1 MSDTQKKQNFLQGTA
16 LLAMAAMFVKLVGA
30 LYKVPLNAIIGEKGF
45 GYFTTAYEIYNILL
59 MISTAGL
66 PVAMSRMI
74 SESSSLGNYAQVRQI
89 YTTARKIFLILG
101 VSGSLL
107 MTLFCRQLA
116 AYWNQPD
123 AWAAIGFLGPCVLF
137 ICVMSAYRGYFQ
149 GQSNMIPTAVSQVIE
164 VIVKLAVGMLA
175 AVALLKLTS
184 SIPLAA
190 GGAILGV
197 TASCIVSVFYL
208 SGRFRASFRVLPQT
222 GDTPKSFRSTAW
234 ELLKIAFPITLSSTC
249 LSIVTSL
256 SSKIY
261 MGRLLES
268 GITQEAA
275 DTMRGI
281 HVMTQ
286 TIYNMPCALITPI
299 TVSIIPAITALVAQK
314 QIREIRMTEE
324 SAIRVTGIFAMP
336 CAVGLM
342 CLAQPVTAFLGGYSG
357 QKLALATQ
365 LMTVLGAAIVFN
377 ALVLVTTAIMQ
388 AHGNVNRPVI
398 NMLIGGILKLIV
410 VYFLTG
416 NPAVGIVGTPIGTL
430 LSYVVICILNVLSI
444 RSLVDDS
451 PRIVKNLLRPLLAAC
466 VMGIVVWF
474 SWKGMT
480 LLPLPQGRLGYA
492 LEAVVPVGV
501 GVLVYL
507 FAAVKFQVLTREDC
521 LLLPKGE
528 KIAKLLKL

>member
-74 SESSSLGNYAQVRQI
+74 SESSSLGNYGQVRQI

-175 AVALLKLTS
+175 AIALLRATS

-208 SGRFRASFRVLPQT
+208 SSRFRASYRELPQT
-222 GDTPKSFRSTAW
+222 GDSPKSFRQTAR
-234 ELLKIAFPITLSSTC
+234 ELLKIAVPITLSSTC
-249 LSIVTSL
+249 QSIITSL

-261 MGRLLES
+261 MGRLLAS
-268 GITQEAA
+268 GVTQEAA

-299 TVSIIPAITALVAQK
+299 TVSIVPAITELVAQK
-314 QIREIRMTEE
+314 KFREIRMTEE

-365 LMTVLGAAIVFN
+365 MMTVLGASIVFN

-398 NMLIGGILKLIV
+398 NMMIGGILKLIV
-410 VYFLTG
+410 VYYLTG

-430 LSYVVICILNVLSI
+430 LSYVVICILNVQSI
-444 RSLVDDS
+444 HSLVEDS
-451 PRIVKNLLRPLLAAC
+451 PRIVKNLFRPLLAAC
-466 VMGIVVWF
+466 VMGIAVWLC
-474 SWKGMT
+474 WRGMAW
-480 LLPLPQGRLGYA
+480 LPLPQGLTGRA
-492 LEAVVPVGV
+492 LEAIVPVGV
-501 GVLVYL
+501 GAVVYL